1 MQQIESVMVV
11 RCELKIPS
19 LGITV
24 RHHSASLVMPNS
36 YPRDGIFNPTSQ
48 QLKIL
53 IFFSRETA
61 KMCGW
66 MDGLGLYLLL
76 NSISVI
82 SGRWKGEHEGYV

>member
-11 RCELKIPS
+11 RCELKIQS

-24 RHHSASLVMPNS
+24 RHLSASLVMPNS
-36 YPRDGIFNPTSQ
+36 YPDGIFNQTSQ

-61 KMCGW
+61 QMGGW
-66 MDGLGLYLLL
+66 TDGWIRALPPFKQYF
-76 NSISVI
+76 SHI
-82 SGRWKGEHEGYV
+82 RTMEG